1 MTIPLSEV
9 VNSVDGLK
17 ALLDCKLPIKVS
29 YRISKL
35 VNHQIERELK
45 NFNEARN
52 KLIQEFGTEN
62 EDQTV
67 SVKPEKMA
75 DYIAKLNELLSEQ
88 IELDWEPIAIDSFGD
103 AQIEPKNLPNFL
115 VS

>member
-17 ALLDCKLPIKVS
+17 ALLECKLPVKVA

-35 VNHQIERELK
+35 INNQIERELK

-52 KLIQEFGTEN
+52 KLIEEFGSEN
-62 EDQTV
+62 EDKTI
-67 SVKPEKMA
+67 SVKPEKMS
-75 DYIAKLNELLSEQ
+75 DYIAKLNDLLSEQ
-88 IELDWEPIAIDSFGD
+88 VTLDWEPLDVESLGD
-103 AQIEPKNLPNFL
+103 AQIEPKNLPSFL
-115 VS
+115 FI